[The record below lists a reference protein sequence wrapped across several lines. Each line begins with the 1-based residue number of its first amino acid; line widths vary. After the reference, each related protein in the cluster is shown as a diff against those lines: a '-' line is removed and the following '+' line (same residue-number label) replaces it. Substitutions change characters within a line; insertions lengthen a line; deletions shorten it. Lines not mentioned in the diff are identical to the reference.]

1 MGRLF
6 GEIFSL
12 CKNPDEV
19 TRFDGMDY
27 GVGLHVLHLPHHTPI
42 LSTLS
47 ATELTLETLEEGE
60 V

>member
-1 MGRLF
+1 M
-6 GEIFSL
+6 
-12 CKNPDEV
+12 
-19 TRFDGMDY
+19 
-27 GVGLHVLHLPHHTPI
+27 VLRHEGSATGGKKVLGTPEAPI